1 MYDLISRY
9 SIESRDKHHYTRA
22 QRDESTGYFHQ
33 AEGPPYRARLSDE
46 DHPLCAA
53 EANDQCFTQDMLG
66 YTNQNGHITARAN
79 VFAREGSYYFETKL
93 FSISQEGMESR
104 DEALITTEKRKG
116 LTKQDTT
123 RGSVR
128 IGFVRREHP
137 AHQSVGVSGYSYGIT
152 TFGKMIE
159 EYGNAQYLTEI
170 FKVTPK
176 NPGKLKE
183 GDVVGLLITLPP
195 LQIHQKVVQGTFN
208 QSIDAPHLKCG
219 PYQPKKAISKSGAK
233 KSKTKPTP
241 NSDDTPNSSL
251 TPPEVDIIRDR
262 IPFESKKLIYFEAPE
277 YARSRDVETL
287 GSGKGKSINPDT
299 GKNYNI
305 REESHPGHELPH
317 LRTLPGSKIEM
328 FVNGEYQGTA
338 HEHLLAFLR
347 PPAISTRRA
356 RRRPS
361 RARSTTGCSA
371 TTRP

>member
-1 MYDLISRY
+1 
-9 SIESRDKHHYTRA
+9 
-22 QRDESTGYFHQ
+22 
-33 AEGPPYRARLSDE
+33 
-46 DHPLCAA
+46 
-53 EANDQCFTQDMLG
+53 
-66 YTNQNGHITARAN
+66 
-79 VFAREGSYYFETKL
+79 
-93 FSISQEGMESR
+93 MESR
-104 DEALITTEKRKG
+104 DEALITTEKKKG

-170 FKVTPK
+170 FKVTPN
-176 NPGKLKE
+176 NPGKLME

-195 LQIHQKVVQGTFN
+195 LHIHQKVVQGTFN
-208 QSIDAPHLKCG
+208 QSIDAPNLKCG

-233 KSKTKPTP
+233 KSKTKPTQL
-241 NSDDTPNSSL
+241 SDDTLNSLL
-251 TPPEVDIIRDR
+251 TPPEADIIRDR

-338 HEHLLAFLR
+338 HEHLLAFL
-347 PPAISTRRA
+347 PPASYIDKTSKTQAVSGALDDGLLGYYPAVTCYGGGAALTRFDEPFWFPLRDRPEA
-356 RRRPS
+356 RPFGVLYNHQVVDDFVS
-361 RARSTTGCSA
+361 DLIDESCWEKTEELFPTNAAGNGA
-371 TTRP
+371 AVLAAAEAVKVE